1 MDFSHKARTISKICE
16 IRHEKKDGKK
26 LKMGYH
32 NMLRQRREGG
42 SLSYIYDQ
50 FLLIWW
56 EKALLTNVDH
66 CPRVGVFLMVQ
77 LL

>member
-16 IRHEKKDGKK
+16 IRHEKKVGKK

-42 SLSYIYDQ
+42 GHYHTFMTNFFWYDGKKH
-50 FLLIWW
+50 F
-56 EKALLTNVDH
+56 
-66 CPRVGVFLMVQ
+66 
-77 LL
+77 